1 MQSMLFPFPKASH
14 CFEHLRFLLPVLLS
28 SGHTGMVCFSDK
40 PSQSSPWALEGLF
53 PLPSMLCPQSL
64 HGWCLPEKSLQVE
77 WSSFPNRL
85 SRHSV
90 LFSSPPKKMLFI
102 YCFSYVMYLLPHC
115 CSLPLHSN
123 PSLLSGSC

>member
-1 MQSMLFPFPKASH
+1 MLFPFPKASL
-14 CFEHLRFLLPVLLS
+14 CFEHLRFLLPMLLS

-90 LFSSPPKKMLFI
+90 LFSSPPKKILFI
-102 YCFSYVMYLLPHC
+102 VSHMSCTSSPTVALF
-115 CSLPLHSN
+115 
-123 PSLLSGSC
+123 PSIQIQAS